1 MKRLT
6 NLFHPRSLLGYAA
19 ITLGIVIGTNAAI
32 GTFREDVAAKY
43 EVSQQQWGRF
53 QGYVFSL
60 LPTVLGSTLTFYALS
75 QLAAAT
81 DEADRRALKRMA
93 DRKLA
98 SPLISDEEMVF
109 WSRVAE
115 ESKDER

>member
-19 ITLGIVIGTNAAI
+19 ISLGIIIGTNAAI
-32 GTFREDVAAKY
+32 GEFRADVADRY

-60 LPTVLGSTLTFYALS
+60 MPTVLGSTLVFYALS
-75 QLAAAT
+75 QLLATT
-81 DEADRRALKRMA
+81 DEADRRALKQLA
-93 DRKLA
+93 ERKLA
-98 SPLISDEEMVF
+98 SPLLTDEETVF
-109 WSRVAE
+109 WSRVVE
-115 ESKDER
+115 ESSHER